1 MGIATEHP
9 VCPFV
14 LVGTVGGDGIVG
26 TYIHCAKAMQR
37 SRIWDTATWE
47 GYTDAPDA
55 ADILVAQALLPVE
68 ATAAII
74 RDDLAKG
81 YEHDLTEEMA

>member
-26 TYIHCAKAMQR
+26 TY
-37 SRIWDTATWE
+37 S
-47 GYTDAPDA
+47 G
-55 ADILVAQALLPVE
+55 AQARDVLFSVE
-68 ATAAII
+68 QWNAMRNGGGAAEPAAFGSDQ
-74 RDDLAKG
+74 RPDSNSLG
-81 YEHDLTEEMA
+81 